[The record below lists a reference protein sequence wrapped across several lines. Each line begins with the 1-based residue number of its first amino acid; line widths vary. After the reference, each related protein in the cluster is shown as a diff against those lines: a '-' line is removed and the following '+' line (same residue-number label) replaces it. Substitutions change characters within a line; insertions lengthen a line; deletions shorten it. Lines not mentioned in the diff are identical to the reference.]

1 MLGGVVRFVC
11 VVCGRGGKGNGG
23 IELKFGAEVCG
34 RWKGRPVGVGFGE
47 AHDIDVMFLLEGD

>member
-1 MLGGVVRFVC
+1 MRFVC
-11 VVCGRGGKGNGG
+11 IVCGRGGKGNGG

-34 RWKGRPVGVGFGE
+34 RWKGRPVCVGFGE